1 MTTATK
7 TARSIVASTSNS
19 AGGTTRGRLEL
30 LTAFGGI
37 LTLKMTN
44 GATGPT
50 LQCSANV
57 LIAHNATQPAAAAA
71 GSDWKTLLSV
81 GNGTASNTVG
91 EYSLNVS
98 SAVMQLEVEFTGNT
112 GQAVTVE
119 AHFSELS
126 SVS

>member
-1 MTTATK
+1 M
-7 TARSIVASTSNS
+7 
-19 AGGTTRGRLEL
+19 EL